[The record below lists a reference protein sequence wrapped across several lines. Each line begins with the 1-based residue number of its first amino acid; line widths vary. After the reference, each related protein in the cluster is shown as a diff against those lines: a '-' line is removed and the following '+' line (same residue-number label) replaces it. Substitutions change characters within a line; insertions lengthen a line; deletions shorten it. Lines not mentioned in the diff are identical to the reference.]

1 MHAYPPLAATAA
13 EAREAI
19 EARSGPLPPYRPNTL
34 AGADV
39 GRTFLLAGRT
49 GEAIALL
56 EEATRS
62 CRALEHP
69 VLHTRAHDWLGQA
82 REAGGDRP
90 GACTAYAVVISRW
103 GRAVPRSVTAEH
115 ARARMTALGCDGR

>member
-1 MHAYPPLAATAA
+1 MHAYPALADSAA

-19 EARSGPLPPYRPNTL
+19 EARSGPLPPYRPSTL

-39 GRTFLLAGRT
+39 GRAFLLAGRVD
-49 GEAIALL
+49 EAISML

-62 CRALEHP
+62 CRALEIP

-82 REAGGDRP
+82 REAAGDRA
-90 GACTAYAVVISRW
+90 GACAAYGVVISRW
-103 GRAVPRSVTAEH
+103 GHAVPRSVTAEH
-115 ARARMTALGCDGR
+115 ARARMAALGCDGR